1 MPWTYSGHV
10 INEKFLRMAV
20 FSVFDVTKIP
30 DVTSQCLHIWNVHRT
45 SGSVGTWVIMPSK
58 QMIAA
63 DGPAGALYHL
73 SSRSV
78 IMVLI
83 PHADSLLRNCSI
95 WGPIPRSQPPNKEVE
110 WMRYISELEMWRPF
124 REYRLQA
131 VSCSHWS
138 QRQELVIGNVV
149 TVRWPVHSDWTRSL
163 PTVSDEHREVILRG
177 IKQRASEGDRLPPCD
192 AQV

>member
-1 MPWTYSGHV
+1 
-10 INEKFLRMAV
+10 
-20 FSVFDVTKIP
+20 
-30 DVTSQCLHIWNVHRT
+30 
-45 SGSVGTWVIMPSK
+45 MPSK

-110 WMRYISELEMWRPF
+110 
-124 REYRLQA
+124 
-131 VSCSHWS
+131 
-138 QRQELVIGNVV
+138 
-149 TVRWPVHSDWTRSL
+149 
-163 PTVSDEHREVILRG
+163 
-177 IKQRASEGDRLPPCD
+177 
-192 AQV
+192 